1 MSLAQM
7 NATAL
12 LCQLLEM
19 NQSQING
26 AAMVG
31 PEHDQAGRELLHERL
46 LGIGSSLAYVTCPEC
61 GVELARVV
69 RQTGRDQIML
79 HCDECQEVTA
89 GIALQQTYKVHL
101 SKLID
106 RLADSLDLP
115 PVSRKVINADK
126 AWRLGVAETT
136 RANAVTWYFAR
147 HLHTPVVA
155 KHVFEQ
161 VRADHALRSAKIL
174 TSSEVPLPEGSP
186 LRDFTV
192 LNLSATAR
200 LAHSRFV
207 FFTDRADT
215 PPAATASEPAP
226 TNSLIYLRSLSVA
239 YVEGQSYALEPMQ
252 VKILVALLD
261 NHDHRMEPAALREAC
276 ASDAD
281 PFQPVKFFGRRK
293 KVYETFIRYAAG
305 DKEYELILPD
315 EDKSWVC

>member
-1 MSLAQM
+1 M

-19 NQSQING
+19 NPPQING
-26 AAMVG
+26 AALVG
-31 PEHDQAGRELLHERL
+31 PDQGAVGRELLHERL

-69 RQTGRDQIML
+69 RQIGHDQILL

-89 GIALQQTYKVHL
+89 GIALQQTYKVNL

-115 PVSRKVINADK
+115 PASCKVIGADR

-147 HLHTPVVA
+147 HLHTPAVA

-192 LNLSATAR
+192 INLSATAR

-215 PPAATASEPAP
+215 PPAAILDRMPP
-226 TNSLIYLRSLSVA
+226 TTSLIDLRSLSVA
-239 YVEGQSYALEPMQ
+239 YVDGQRYALEPMQ
-252 VKILVALLD
+252 VKILLALLD
-261 NHDHRMEPAALREAC
+261 NHDHRMEPAALRDAC
-276 ASDAD
+276 GSDAD
-281 PFQPVKFFGRRK
+281 PFKPVKFFGRCK
-293 KVYETFIRYAAG
+293 SVYKAFIHYAAG
-305 DKEYELILPD
+305 DKEYALILSD

>member
-1 MSLAQM
+1 
-7 NATAL
+7 
-12 LCQLLEM
+12 
-19 NQSQING
+19 
-26 AAMVG
+26 
-31 PEHDQAGRELLHERL
+31 
-46 LGIGSSLAYVTCPEC
+46 
-61 GVELARVV
+61 
-69 RQTGRDQIML
+69 
-79 HCDECQEVTA
+79 
-89 GIALQQTYKVHL
+89 
-101 SKLID
+101 
-106 RLADSLDLP
+106 
-115 PVSRKVINADK
+115 
-126 AWRLGVAETT
+126 
-136 RANAVTWYFAR
+136 
-147 HLHTPVVA
+147 
-155 KHVFEQ
+155 VFEQ

-215 PPAATASEPAP
+215 PPAAIASAPAP

-305 DKEYELILPD
+305 DKEYELILSD

>member
-1 MSLAQM
+1 MTRQVESCCTNAYWGSDHHSLMSPAPSVVLSWRASCARS
-7 NATAL
+7 ATIK
-12 LCQLLEM
+12 LCC
-19 NQSQING
+19 I
-26 AAMVG
+26 AMS
-31 PEHDQAGRELLHERL
+31 ARRL
-46 LGIGSSLAYVTCPEC
+46 RPAF
-61 GVELARVV
+61 
-69 RQTGRDQIML
+69 
-79 HCDECQEVTA
+79 
-89 GIALQQTYKVHL
+89 ALQQTYKVHL

-136 RANAVTWYFAR
+136 RTNAVTWYFAR

-155 KHVFEQ
+155 KHVLEQ

-192 LNLSATAR
+192 LNLSAAAR

-207 FFTDRADT
+207 FFTHRADT
-215 PPAATASEPAP
+215 PPAAIVSSTPP
-226 TNSLIYLRSLSVA
+226 INSLIYLRSLSVA

-261 NHDHRMEPAALREAC
+261 NHAHRMEPAALRDAC

-305 DKEYELILPD
+305 DKEYELILSD

>member
-1 MSLAQM
+1 M

-19 NQSQING
+19 NQPQING
-26 AAMVG
+26 AALVG
-31 PEHDQAGRELLHERL
+31 PEHDQTGRELLHERL

-126 AWRLGVAETT
+126 AWRLGVAETS

-155 KHVFEQ
+155 KCHRAQSTPPPLCIRREHYSPRSGDLKTKGGLSFEQ
-161 VRADHALRSAKIL
+161 
-174 TSSEVPLPEGSP
+174 
-186 LRDFTV
+186 
-192 LNLSATAR
+192 
-200 LAHSRFV
+200 
-207 FFTDRADT
+207 DRA
-215 PPAATASEPAP
+215 
-226 TNSLIYLRSLSVA
+226 
-239 YVEGQSYALEPMQ
+239 
-252 VKILVALLD
+252 
-261 NHDHRMEPAALREAC
+261 
-276 ASDAD
+276 
-281 PFQPVKFFGRRK
+281 
-293 KVYETFIRYAAG
+293 
-305 DKEYELILPD
+305 
-315 EDKSWVC
+315 